1 MHSNGHSSQDVL
13 QRNVSR
19 KIYSVSMRRLFSIS
33 LMQRA
38 YILKTPP
45 RKLSGMASAVR
56 QRSVIDERHLQSTLS
71 HLKALEG
78 FNHMLVKMEKG
89 EGVSFVY
96 DLTVE
101 LTVEENTEQCIEL
114 HSVDI
119 DEDECAVALEEDD
132 NSDNKE
138 G

>member
-1 MHSNGHSSQDVL
+1 
-13 QRNVSR
+13 
-19 KIYSVSMRRLFSIS
+19 
-33 LMQRA
+33 
-38 YILKTPP
+38 
-45 RKLSGMASAVR
+45 
-56 QRSVIDERHLQSTLS
+56 
-71 HLKALEG
+71 
-78 FNHMLVKMEKG
+78 MEKG

-119 DEDECAVALEEDD
+119 DEDECAVALVEDD
-132 NSDNKE
+132 DYNDEE